1 MHEEVLKYINGV
13 LSGEGAKS
21 IGLNDTLKNSDLD
34 SFGYMLLW
42 VALEERYG
50 KVFGMD
56 DINALDYE
64 TMRIETLIQRI
75 VDVQNNPS

>member
-1 MHEEVLKYINGV
+1 MFINGV
-13 LSGEGAKS
+13 LEGEGAKS
-21 IGLNDTLKNSDLD
+21 ICLGDTLKNSDLD

-50 KVFGMD
+50 K
-56 DINALDYE
+56 ILALDEIGAFDYE
-64 TMRIETLIQRI
+64 ATTIDKLIQRI